1 MKFTDTFIQK
11 PVLATVVSLLIL
23 VAGLRAFGLLEV
35 RQYPYTTNT
44 KVTIRT
50 DYYGAAADVVQGF
63 ITTPLEEEIASA
75 DGVDYLES
83 TSVKGQSYITVYVRL
98 NFPPNEALA
107 QVLSKIQRVRYKLP
121 AEALDPM
128 VDVTVGESTA
138 SLYLAFYSDAM
149 EQNQISDYL
158 LRAVKPKLATLP
170 GVQQAQ
176 IIGER
181 RFAMRV
187 WLKPQRLAAFG
198 LTPSDVWNALGTQ
211 SLVSAAG
218 QSKGAMV
225 GVSLGATTDLHSPE
239 EYRQLIIRRING
251 YTVRVQ
257 DVAEVELGAEDYDH
271 SVVLKGK
278 PGVFI
283 GINVQP
289 TANPLNVSKEVQ
301 AILPELRAQFPAGL
315 NAIVVYDV
323 SEFIN
328 ASIHDVIKT
337 LVEAVV
343 IVIVVIFLFL
353 GSFRAVIVPIVAI
366 PLSVIGTLTLM
377 LLMGFS
383 VNLLTL
389 LAMVLAIGL
398 VVDDAIIVVENIQ
411 RHIEEGAKP
420 LDAALHGTRELG
432 GPIIAMT
439 ITLAAVYAPIGLMGG
454 LTGILFT
461 EFAFTLAGSVLIS
474 GVVALTLSPM
484 LSSRVLSADPTKKGL
499 AAFLDHI
506 FEWLHR
512 RYQSLLHHSL
522 EYRPVTYVLAVVIL
536 GSCYFFYVTSQTELA
551 PDEDQGV
558 LFVQARGAPSA
569 TIDQMELWTSQI
581 DKVAASVPEAEQYFN
596 LNGMAPGGVT
606 ASINQGMAIVRF
618 SPWDQRERTQMQIQ
632 PQYQHGVNQI
642 AGLQT
647 AVFSRPPLPGN
658 TSGMPVYFAIQS
670 VEQPA
675 RIYDVANQM
684 LARAQKSGMF
694 AYVESDLRYDRPEV
708 SYVIDREKAAEV
720 GLSMQQVAA
729 ELQAA
734 LANSYVN
741 WFNVAGR
748 AYQVRPQTVRDARQ
762 NPQQVLDYYVRAS
775 DGALVPLST
784 LIHVQYTVQPQEL
797 KHFGQLNSATIQGVP
812 APGVTMG
819 DAIKFLQTTAKE
831 ILPVGYTYD
840 YGGQSRQY
848 VQEGQALMLT
858 FVFALIVIYLVLSA
872 QYESFRDPLI
882 MLITVPMSISGALVF
897 VTLGFTSI
905 NIYTQVG
912 LVTLI
917 GLISK
922 HGILIVQFANELQH
936 VQGMTKR
943 DAVEHAC
950 GVRLRPILM
959 TTAAMVAGVVPL
971 ITASGAGAMS
981 RRALGIVVAS
991 GLSIGTL
998 FTLFVV
1004 PAMYMLLGKDHRDPA
1019 QVHKDGDAPPAS
1031 H

>member
-35 RQYPYTTNT
+35 RQFPYTTNT
-44 KVTIRT
+44 KVTIMT
-50 DYYGAAADVVQGF
+50 SYYGASADVVQGF
-63 ITTPLEEEIASA
+63 ITTPLEEEVASA
-75 DGVDYLES
+75 DGVDYIES
-83 TSVKGQSYITVYVRL
+83 TSVMGQSYITVYVRL

-107 QVLSKIQRVRYKLP
+107 QVLSKIQRARYKLP
-121 AEALDPM
+121 KDALDPQ
-128 VDVTVGESTA
+128 VNVTVGDATA
-138 SLYLAFYSDAM
+138 AMYLAFYSDTM
-149 EQNQISDYL
+149 QQNQISDYM
-158 LRAVKPKLATLP
+158 LRAIKPKLATLP
-170 GVQQAQ
+170 GVQEVLFIA
-176 IIGER
+176 ER
-181 RFAMRV
+181 RLAMRI

-198 LTPSDVWNALGTQ
+198 LTPGDVWNALGTNALI
-211 SLVSAAG
+211 STAG
-218 QSKGAMV
+218 QTKGNMV
-225 GVSLGATTDLHSPE
+225 GATLTATTDLHSAE
-239 EYRQLIIRRING
+239 EYRQLIIRRMNG
-251 YTVRVQ
+251 YTVRIG
-257 DVAEVELGAEDYDH
+257 DVADVELGAEDYDH
-271 SVVLKGK
+271 SVSLKGN
-278 PGVFI
+278 PGVFF

-289 TANPLNVSKEVQ
+289 TANPLNVAKEIKQ
-301 AILPELRAQFPAGL
+301 ILPELESQFPKGMHV
-315 NAIVVYDV
+315 AIAYDS
-323 SEFIN
+323 SEFID
-328 ASIHDVIKT
+328 AAIYDVIKT
-337 LVEAVV
+337 LIEAVV

-353 GSFRAVIVPIVAI
+353 GSFRAVIVPIIAI
-366 PLSVIGTLTLM
+366 PLSVIGTLMLM

-383 VNLLTL
+383 LNLLTL

-420 LDAALHGTRELG
+420 FEAALHGTRELG

-454 LTGILFT
+454 LTGTLFT

-506 FEWLHR
+506 FEWLHK
-512 RYQSLLHHSL
+512 RYQNLLHSSL
-522 EYRPVTYVLAVVIL
+522 EYRPVTYVLAVVVL
-536 GSCYFFYVTSQTELA
+536 GSCYFFYTTSQNELA
-551 PDEDQGV
+551 PVEDQGV
-558 LFVQARGAPSA
+558 LLVQSRGAPSA
-569 TIDQMELWTSQI
+569 TIDQMELWTNQI
-581 DKVAASVPEAEQYFN
+581 DKVAAGVPEANIYFN
-596 LNGMAPGGVT
+596 LNGMAPGGVS
-606 ASINQGMAIVRF
+606 ASINQALSIIHLK
-618 SPWDQRERTQMQIQ
+618 PWDQRQRTQMQVQ
-632 PQYQHGVNQI
+632 PQYQQGVNQI
-642 AGLQT
+642 AGIQT
-647 AVFSRPPLPGN
+647 AVFTKPPLPGN

-675 RIYDVANQM
+675 RIYDVANAIQ
-684 LARAQKSGMF
+684 AKAQQSGLF
-694 AYVESDLRYDRPEV
+694 AYVDSDLRYDRPEV
-708 SYVIDREKAAEV
+708 SFDIDREKAAEV
-720 GLSMQQVAA
+720 GLSMQQIAA
-729 ELQAA
+729 ALQAA

-741 WFNVAGR
+741 WFNIAGR
-748 AYQVRPQTVRDARQ
+748 GYQVRPQTVRDVRQ
-762 NPQQVLDYYVRAS
+762 NPEQALDYYVRTGS
-775 DGALVPLST
+775 GKLVPLST
-784 LIHVQYTVQPQEL
+784 MVRVRYTVQPEQL
-797 KHFGQLNSATIQGVP
+797 KHFNQLNSAIIQGVP

-819 DAIKFLQTTAKE
+819 DALKFLQNTAKE
-831 ILPVGYTYD
+831 ILPQGYTYD
-840 YGGQSRQY
+840 YGGEARQY
-848 VQEGQALMLT
+848 VQEGQALMVT

-882 MLITVPMSISGALVF
+882 MLITVPMSISGALLF

-936 VQGMTKR
+936 LQGMSKR
-943 DAVEHAC
+943 EAVEHAC

-971 ITASGAGAMS
+971 IVATGAGAMS

-1004 PAMYMLLGKDHRDPA
+1004 PAMYLLLGKDHRTAA
-1019 QVHKDGDAPPAS
+1019 QEQQGTPSPSGH
-1031 H
+1031 